1 MSNIFYIQS
10 SEDNMI
16 HVVIIILRKRFDMCM
31 YWYISKMKKMKW
43 FSHVVPLQHKWMSI
57 TWGNALIETM
67 EKNFDLWNWIYTEY
81 RYENWYVDS
90 SMQSSI
96 CMFNKI
102 WSLKKVFI
110 SFGQLHLEVHR
121 KLIQYFWSN
130 LNFI

>member
-16 HVVIIILRKRFDMCM
+16 HVVIIIVRKRFDMCM
-31 YWYISKMKKMKW
+31 YWYISKMEKMKW

-81 RYENWYVDS
+81 RYENSYVDS

-102 WSLKKVFI
+102 WSLKKVFF
-110 SFGQLHLEVHR
+110 SFRQLHLEVHR